1 MRLLVTGAAG
11 MLGQDVVAAAE
22 AAGHE
27 VLARTRRD
35 LDVTDSAAVRHAI
48 LDARPGAVINCAA
61 WTDVD
66 GAETAEDAAAA
77 VNAQAAG
84 LLARAAGDAGALMV
98 HVSTDYVF
106 AGDAASPYVESDPVA
121 TPPATA
127 YGRTKLAGEQAVLE
141 ASDRNAVVRTAWL
154 FGAGGP
160 NFPDTMLRLAAER
173 GVVDVV
179 SDQVGS
185 PTWTGHL
192 APALVDAAEDPSR
205 TGTFHAA
212 GAGSCSWYELAVA
225 TFYYK
230 GTDVDVHAV
239 DTAAF
244 PRPAPRPAYSVLG
257 SERGALALTLPSWRD
272 GLHGHLDDNEETPS

>member
-1 MRLLVTGAAG
+1 MRVLVTGAAG
-11 MLGQDVVAAAE
+11 MLGHKVVAVAQGRGHDVIAADLEQFDITDAGATRAFLDAERPDVVV
-22 AAGHE
+22 H
-27 VLARTRRD
+27 
-35 LDVTDSAAVRHAI
+35 
-48 LDARPGAVINCAA
+48 CAA
-61 WTDVD
+61 YTAVD
-66 GAETAEDAAAA
+66 RAEEDEERALTINGLGSANVAGAAAA
-77 VNAQAAG
+77 LG
-84 LLARAAGDAGALMV
+84 ARVVA
-98 HVSTDYVF
+98 VSTDYVF
-106 AGDAASPYVESDPVA
+106 DGAVRERPWVESDP
-121 TPPATA
+121 TGPLGA